1 MFNRYYPLAH
11 VKVEFAKFST
21 REEKNRSFGAKFAN
35 GSGTGFE
42 RTLVLPFLIS
52 AGGCRR

>member
-21 REEKNRSFGAKFAN
+21 REEKNRS
-35 GSGTGFE
+35 
-42 RTLVLPFLIS
+42 LVQILLTDPELASKEPWSYLF
-52 AGGCRR
+52 